1 MSEMIN
7 PYIAGAP
14 ISEAGMF
21 FGREDVF
28 NWIQHS
34 LPGRYVDHILVIH
47 GQRRVGKTSVLKQL
61 PHRMPDRYIP
71 VFFDLQGRTHTTL
84 ERFLWWLAR
93 EIIRVLKQDRD
104 INVPMPKSED
114 FAEDPDY
121 LESKFLPGLQPR
133 LGDRNLLL
141 TFDEFDSL
149 EETEVRDALA
159 RPLIEFLRRL
169 TGYEGLNFVFSI
181 GSSGRKLEN
190 MQAAY
195 TEFFKAALYKEISF
209 LDRENTHALIT
220 QPVTGILEYGREAV
234 DRIYQITSGHPY
246 FTQLIC
252 HELFTRCQRTQ
263 ELHIH
268 QEDVEAVLED
278 VVERGTVNLKFVWDE
293 ASDLEKWT
301 LAHLAHMEGKRDT
314 RSLEKALKS
323 QRVRF
328 TSQELTSALLHMREK
343 DVLTEDNRFVIDLM
357 RIWLQKNRPLER
369 VREELVEVNPIA
381 SRYIDIGLEYKDIGQ
396 HEKAIGSFQEALVV
410 DPENLRAQVSIAGVR
425 LEQQAYNEAVVEYEK
440 ALAIDEE
447 DVAARAGL
455 CEAHLALGDQAL
467 SRERIKDAIRSYQQ
481 VLSINA
487 EHTDARQRMADI
499 HKKRAENS
507 INEGRLEAAFGEFKQ
522 ALQFTPE
529 DQSLEA
535 RFVEV
540 QQQHRSQLID
550 DFKAKAEKARTA
562 KRWDQAIAALEEALE
577 LAPDDNS
584 LQQEIT
590 AVQQAERDERLGAIL
605 DRAKHARQAERW
617 DEAIA
622 SFEEYLALEPG
633 DASILESLAE
643 ARMQHRQH
651 QLKAHKEHA
660 RRMVKAERWDEA
672 LASWRSYLKLEPE
685 DREAILQEVQQ
696 VELYQKMSQAYDEA
710 RKAMAQK
717 DYDNAVNLLK
727 GIVVE
732 DETYKDSSRLMAE
745 AIELRRAA
753 RPLWKNKWIWGGI
766 GGIAVIAATFL
777 LARSTLFSPKTPATQ
792 TSEMVAAAFETE
804 TPAPI
809 PPEEPATSTPL
820 PTPIPLGWTRL
831 SSGQAFSR
839 DNITAIV
846 IDPSDPGV
854 IYVGTENAGVYKSID
869 SGISWQPVHNGLGR
883 AWIHSIVI
891 DPENP
896 RTVYAGV
903 STGGV
908 YKTIDGGQL
917 WFEANNGLTDFGWEG
932 AAALAMDPQDSQHLL
947 FTAQN
952 GLYETRNGGERWL
965 NVHKTYPSTCFL
977 DVKFHPKDSQTLFA
991 VARYERQLEG
1001 EPCQG
1006 GIFRSEDGGQTWE
1019 GIGLKG
1025 LEVQSDLHQTMAI
1038 DQQNGD
1044 LLYVITVEGIYG
1056 SSNGGNTWQLLNGEY
1071 CRSIAVDPDDG
1082 NTAYCVSWEG
1092 ILITTDGW
1100 NTWKR
1105 IEGIFS
1111 YQSGITAIAVSSH
1124 DPQTLI
1130 YGGRGILVSSDGGET
1145 WTERNS
1151 GLGTSRLELQLDPLD
1166 SSIVYLQDIGDQNLH
1181 ISVDGGQTWD
1191 LISGEGSDLAFDA
1204 AGDFIYRFSGGELL
1218 RSRDDDQPWER
1229 LELPIDTKP
1238 WAIAAHPKESQTIY
1252 ISYGRA
1258 YPPHIYYSFDGGNTW
1273 ESATGMESVC
1283 DGRLYF
1289 DHDLGDVVYVFG
1301 DSDSFRSEDGGETWG
1316 RCEWTETWH
1325 SRSYSRLAI
1334 DPRDS
1339 DRLILATRGRGILLS
1354 VDGCQSWEYSNMGLD
1369 NYFVNTVAIDPDN
1382 PDTIYAGT
1390 DSGLYIS
1397 FDGGEHWGEANGGLL
1412 GALVVYSIVVDP
1424 QDPSNVYAA
1433 TPYGIFKLETR

>member
-104 INVPMPKSED
+104 IIVPMPKSED
-114 FAEDPDY
+114 FAKDPDY
-121 LESKFLPGLQPR
+121 LEGKFLPGLQPR

-220 QPVTGILEYGREAV
+220 QPVIGILEYGREAV

-252 HELFTRCQRTQ
+252 HEIFSRCQRTK

-343 DVLTEDNRFVIDLM
+343 DVLTEDNRFIIQLM
-357 RIWLQKNRPLER
+357 QIWLQKNRPLER

-410 DPENLRAQVSIAGVR
+410 DPENLRAQVSIASVR
-425 LEQQAYNEAVVEYEK
+425 LEKQAYNEAVIEYEK

-467 SRERIKDAIRSYQQ
+467 SKDRIKDAIRSYQQ

-499 HKKRAENS
+499 HEKRAE
-507 INEGRLEAAFGEFKQ
+507 IAIAEGRLDMAFGEFKQ

-529 DQSLEA
+529 DQGLEA
-535 RFVEV
+535 RFIEV
-540 QQQHRSQLID
+540 QQQHRAQLID
-550 DFKAKAEKARTA
+550 GLRAKAEKARA
-562 KRWDQAIAALEEALE
+562 EKRWDQAIAALEEALE
-577 LAPDDNS
+577 LAPDDSS
-584 LQQEIT
+584 LQQEIA
-590 AVQQAERDERLGAIL
+590 AVQQVERDERLGAIL
-605 DRAKHARQAERW
+605 DRAKQASQAERW
-617 DEAIA
+617 GEAIA
-622 SFEEYLALEPG
+622 SFEEYLVLEPG
-633 DASILESLAE
+633 DASILERLSE
-643 ARMQHRQH
+643 ARKQHRQH
-651 QLKAHKEHA
+651 QLKTHKEHA
-660 RRMVKAERWDEA
+660 RRMAKAERWDEA
-672 LASWRSYLKLEPE
+672 LPSWRSYLELKPE

-696 VELYQKMSQAYDEA
+696 VELYQKMSQAYTDA
-710 RKAMAQK
+710 RQALAAK
-717 DYDNAVNLLK
+717 DYNRAVSLLK
-727 GIVVE
+727 EIVVE
-732 DETYKDSSRLMAE
+732 DETYKDASRLMAE

-753 RPLWKNKWIWGGI
+753 RPFWKSKWLWGGI
-766 GGIAVIAATFL
+766 GGIAMIAVVFL
-777 LARSTLFSPKTPATQ
+777 LLRSTLFGPETPSTP
-792 TSEMVAAAFETE
+792 TSESVAVVIDTA

-809 PPEEPATSTPL
+809 PEKTATSTPQ
-820 PTPIPLGWTRL
+820 PTPIPLGWTRV
-831 SSGQAFSR
+831 SSGQTFSR
-839 DNITAIV
+839 DTITVIA

-854 IYVGTENAGVYKSID
+854 MYVGTENAGVYKSID
-869 SGISWQPVHNGLGR
+869 GGISWQPAHNGLGR

-896 RTVYAGV
+896 RTVYVGV

-908 YKTIDGGQL
+908 YKTTDGGQT
-917 WFEANNGLTDFGWEG
+917 WFEANTGFRNFGWEG
-932 AAALAMDPQDSQHLL
+932 AAMLAMDPQDSQHLL

-952 GLYETRNGGERWL
+952 GLYETRNAGEGWQKI
-965 NVHKTYPSTCFL
+965 HETYPSTCFL
-977 DVKFHPKDSQTLFA
+977 DVKFHPTDSQTLFA
-991 VARYERQLEG
+991 VARYSQPGEG
-1001 EPCQG
+1001 ESCHG
-1006 GIFRSEDGGQTWE
+1006 GVFKSEDGGQTWE
-1019 GIGLKG
+1019 GIGLEG
-1025 LEVQSDLHQTMAI
+1025 IEIPANLHQMLAI
-1038 DQQNGD
+1038 DQQNGE
-1044 LLYVITVEGIYG
+1044 LLYAITEEGIYG
-1056 SSNGGNTWQLLNGEY
+1056 SSDGGNTWQFLNGEI
-1071 CRSIAVDPDDG
+1071 CRSITVDPNDG
-1082 NTAYCVSWEG
+1082 NIAYCVNWEG

-1100 NTWKR
+1100 KTWKR
-1105 IEGIFS
+1105 TEGISS
-1111 YQSGITAIAVSSH
+1111 YQSGITAIAVSPH
-1124 DPQTLI
+1124 DPQTVI
-1130 YGGRGILVSSDGGET
+1130 YGGRGIRVSNDGGET

-1151 GLGTSRLELQLDPLD
+1151 GLGAGRIELTLDP
-1166 SSIVYLQDIGDQNLH
+1166 INRTIIYLEETGMGFLYR
-1181 ISVDGGQTWD
+1181 SMDGGQSWIPFHD
-1191 LISGEGSDLAFDA
+1191 SAKNLAFDSSGEFFYRNM
-1204 AGDFIYRFSGGELL
+1204 GDELIRSQDGGQ
-1218 RSRDDDQPWER
+1218 SWENIP
-1229 LELPIDTKP
+1229 LPIGHELQG
-1238 WAIAAHPKESQTIY
+1238 IAAHPKESQRLY
-1252 ISYGRA
+1252 ITYGRDN
-1258 YPPHIYYSFDGGNTW
+1258 PPYLFISRDGGSSW
-1273 ESATGMESVC
+1273 ESATGMESIC

-1289 DHDLGDVVYVFG
+1289 DHERGDVIYIFG
-1301 DSDSFRSEDGGETWG
+1301 DVDSFRSMDGGETWD
-1316 RCEWTETWH
+1316 RCELIDEWFA
-1325 SRSYSRLAI
+1325 RSASRLAV

-1339 DRLILATRGRGILLS
+1339 DRLILATRGGGVLIS
-1354 VDGCQSWEYSNMGLD
+1354 EDGCQSWEYSNTGLG
-1369 NYFVNTVAIDPDN
+1369 NYFVNTIAIDLQN

-1424 QDPSNVYAA
+1424 EDPSNVYAA
-1433 TPYGIFKLETR
+1433 TPYGIFKLEPR